1 MRFFAASAFSPSTRI
16 RLHGGRASELRTLEN
31 AADGRS
37 SVRHGEHRASAFN
50 GDASGNLRV
59 DGGEPVDRFRYAAT
73 SIDARPRWRRY
84 IAAAQSHAGCCRSL
98 SRSRSAAS
106 GNGPGN
112 GYGNSSGNRIG
123 KSSAAAVKSA
133 TVKLAPTRYPDG

>member
-1 MRFFAASAFSPSTRI
+1 MEARTLSTRCCAI
-16 RLHGGRASELRTLEN
+16 VVGQDQEPRVQPGARSGGAVRTLVTIH
-31 AADGRS
+31 S
-37 SVRHGEHRASAFN
+37 FN
-50 GDASGNLRV
+50 GEASGNLRV

-84 IAAAQSHAGCCRSL
+84 ISAAQSHAGCCRSL

-112 GYGNSSGNRIG
+112 GYGNSPGNRMG

>member
-1 MRFFAASAFSPSTRI
+1 MSHEGLRQPIESTMALR
-16 RLHGGRASELRTLEN
+16 RSLPMTFDELCSRKTN
-31 AADGRS
+31 DVHPKVVAPG
-37 SVRHGEHRASAFN
+37 HNPIN

-84 IAAAQSHAGCCRSL
+84 ISAAQSHAGCCRNL